1 MNKKAL
7 AVMKEV
13 DIKLESVRFL
23 QHQIDIIRSSL
34 HYIEQ
39 IESIEINQPLQNNI
53 KFIDKLKRDVYGM
66 E

>member
-23 QHQIDIIRSSL
+23 QHQIDIIKSSL
-34 HYIEQ
+34 YYIEQ
-39 IESIEINQPLQNNI
+39 IESIEINQPLQNNT

>member
-23 QHQIDIIRSSL
+23 QHQIDIIKSSL

>member
-23 QHQIDIIRSSL
+23 QHQIDIIKSSL

-39 IESIEINQPLQNNI
+39 IESIEINQPIQNNT